1 MDYRKALD
9 NQEKAHKIL
18 TQILP
23 PDDQYIKNSLAQI
36 EQFMKLSVYVEKV
49 KNAEKQQRPIGSNK
63 PTGQQKSKGQVDPK
77 KGSNQR
83 MNSLFQR
90 LQNPRNRNFLDVLE
104 YNYLR

>member
-23 PDDQYIKNSLAQI
+23 ADDQYVKNSLAQI

-49 KNAEKQQRPIGSNK
+49 KNAEKQARPIGTNK
-63 PTGQQKSKGQVDPK
+63 PAVQTKQKAADQKK
-77 KGSNQR
+77 TAKGS
-83 MNSLFQR
+83 SLF
-90 LQNPRNRNFLDVLE
+90 
-104 YNYLR
+104 